1 MRIKRARAE
10 SPIRRMPM
18 LTTFAL
24 YIHRR
29 GEAPQFEPVLCADVA
44 AAMTKARE
52 LLEEEASIR
61 AIEVH
66 LREECLVTVERPEAP
81 DQGDGADSP
90 GPST

>member
-1 MRIKRARAE
+1 
-10 SPIRRMPM
+10 M

-29 GEAPQFEPVLCADVA
+29 GEAPQFEPVLCANVA

-52 LLEEEASIR
+52 LLEREASIC

-66 LREECLVTVERPEAP
+66 LHEECLVTVERPEAP
-81 DQGDGADSP
+81 DQGGGVEPS
-90 GPST
+90 GPPT